1 MKNKITLK
9 DYEEIEKYLSKY
21 KNNLNKYNLV
31 LILGGFGLGM
41 IVDRLGRK
49 NKMEREKQINNKGS
63 NKNINKEINKEINK
77 YDGSELER
85 LVENMINRRYSEEKL
100 LKEEERLLNDN
111 SVDVKDYLEWC
122 DKYKK

>member
-1 MKNKITLK
+1 
-9 DYEEIEKYLSKY
+9 
-21 KNNLNKYNLV
+21 
-31 LILGGFGLGM
+31 
-41 IVDRLGRK
+41 
-49 NKMEREKQINNKGS
+49 MEREKQINNKGR

-85 LVENMINRRYSEEKL
+85 LVEKMIDRRYSEEKL

>member
-122 DKYKK
+122 DKYKV